1 MSRHLAI
8 REGTTG
14 GPPAALMLTLRVLV
28 AAGLVISAVIHLQL
42 APGYQQ
48 AAPGGVG
55 QGNLFRIQ
63 AAAALLSAVFV
74 LVKGSRTSFLAAAAV
89 ALSALAAVILY
100 RYVQVPPLG
109 PLPAMYEPIWFT
121 EKVVTAAAEGVAGI
135 LALAGYRL
143 HRGARQRPAATRPEA
158 AK

>member
-1 MSRHLAI
+1 MNRHQRI
-8 REGTTG
+8 REGTTDR
-14 GPPAALMLTLRVLV
+14 PAALMVTLRVLI
-28 AAGLVISAVIHLQL
+28 AAGLVISAVVHLQL
-42 APGYQQ
+42 TSGYQQ
-48 AAPGGVG
+48 AAPGGIG

-63 AAAALLSAVFV
+63 AAVAVLSAIFV
-74 LVKGSRTSFLAAAAV
+74 LVRGSRTSFLAAALV

-109 PLPAMYEPIWFT
+109 PIPAMYEPVWFT
-121 EKVVTAAAEGVAGI
+121 EKVVTAVAEGLAGI

-143 HRGARQRPAATRPEA
+143 AA

>member
-1 MSRHLAI
+1 MSRRQII
-8 REGTTG
+8 REGTADG
-14 GPPAALMLTLRVLV
+14 SSLAPSRPPALMLTLRLLI

-42 APGYQQ
+42 AAGYQQ
-48 AAPGGVG
+48 AAPGGIG

-63 AAAALLSAVFV
+63 AAVAVLSAVFV
-74 LVKGSRTSFLAAAAV
+74 LARGSRTSFLVAAAV

-109 PLPAMYEPIWFT
+109 PIPAMYEPVWFT
-121 EKVVTAAAEGVAGI
+121 EKVVTAAAEAVAGI

-143 HRGARQRPAATRPEA
+143 T